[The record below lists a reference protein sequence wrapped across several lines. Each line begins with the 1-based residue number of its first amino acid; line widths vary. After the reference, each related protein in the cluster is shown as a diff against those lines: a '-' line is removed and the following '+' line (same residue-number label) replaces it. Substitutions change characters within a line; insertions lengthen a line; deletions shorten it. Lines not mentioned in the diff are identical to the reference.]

1 MNSVFRTGV
10 AALSWAVLVMGC
22 KPGTTPPISS
32 PVSSPPNPAV
42 EAKAFNGVQAMNE
55 VQAFVELGPK
65 RAGTSEAERGAR
77 WIQER
82 LIRLG
87 LSARIDSFTNDTP
100 LGPMVFRNVLASL
113 PGVTPDVFVLG
124 AHYDTKTGI
133 EGFVGA
139 NDSGSG
145 VGILLE
151 LARVLNARPVDRRP
165 TVLLAFFD
173 GEECQVEYGP
183 KDGLHGSRRLAA
195 QLRADALKTPVRAVV
210 IADMVGDRDLTLT
223 LPRNSSPEL
232 MQAMF
237 AAAEAQGVRSR
248 VHLAETGMLDD
259 HEPFLEAGFPA
270 IDLIDFK
277 YGSAPDLN
285 EYWHTAQDTM
295 DKLSADS
302 LELTG
307 RLIFIFLLQQNS
319 L

>member
-1 MNSVFRTGV
+1 V
-10 AALSWAVLVMGC
+10 
-22 KPGTTPPISS
+22 PP
-32 PVSSPPNPAV
+32 PLNPAI

-55 VQAFVELGPK
+55 VQAFVELGSK
-65 RAGTSEAERGAR
+65 RTGTAETERAAR
-77 WIQER
+77 WIQTR
-82 LIRLG
+82 LVSLG
-87 LSARIDSFTNDTP
+87 LTARIDSFTNDTP
-100 LGPMVFRNVLASL
+100 LGPLVIRNVLATL
-113 PGVTPDVFVLG
+113 PGATPELFVVG

-133 EGFVGA
+133 ENFVGA

-151 LARVLNARPVDRRP
+151 LARVLNARPEDRRP

-195 QLRADALKTPVRAVV
+195 QLRADALKTPIRAVV

-232 MQAMF
+232 MQAIF

-270 IDLIDFK
+270 IDLIDFR
-277 YGSAPDLN
+277 YGSEPDLN
-285 EYWHTAQDTM
+285 DYWHTAQDTL

-307 RLIFIFLLQQNS
+307 RLIFTFLLQQ
-319 L
+319 

>member
-1 MNSVFRTGV
+1 MNRVFRTGL
-10 AALSWAVLVMGC
+10 AALGWAVLAIGC
-22 KPGTTPPISS
+22 KPGSTPSISTS
-32 PVSSPPNPAV
+32 VTPPPNPAL
-42 EAKAFNGVQAMNE
+42 EAKIFNGGRAMDE
-55 VQAFVELGPK
+55 VQAFVELGSK
-65 RAGTSEAERGAR
+65 KMGTAETERAAR
-77 WIQER
+77 WIQAR
-82 LIRLG
+82 LISLG
-87 LSARIDSFTNDTP
+87 LTARIDSFTNDTP
-100 LGPMVFRNVLASL
+100 LGPFVFRNVLATL
-113 PGVTPDVFVLG
+113 PGATPDLFVVG
-124 AHYDTKTGI
+124 AHYDTKSGI

-145 VGILLE
+145 VGLLIE
-151 LARVLNARPVDRRP
+151 MARALNALPVDRRP

-195 QLRADALKTPVRAVV
+195 QLRADAMKNPVRAVV

-232 MQAMF
+232 MRAIF
-237 AAAEAQGVRSR
+237 AEAEEKGVRSR

-259 HEPFLEAGFPA
+259 HEPFLEAGLPA
-270 IDLIDFK
+270 IDLIDFR
-277 YGSAPDLN
+277 YGSEPDLN
-285 EYWHTAQDTM
+285 EYWHTAQDTI

-307 RLIFIFLLQQNS
+307 RLILTFLLQQNS